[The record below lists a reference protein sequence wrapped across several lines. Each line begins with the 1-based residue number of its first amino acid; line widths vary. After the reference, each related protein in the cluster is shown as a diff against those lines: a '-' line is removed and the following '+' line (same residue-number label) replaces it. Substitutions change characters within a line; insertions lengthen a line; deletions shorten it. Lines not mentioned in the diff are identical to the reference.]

1 MFSPVLILD
10 DAAEDDLRIFV
21 APRAIIQAVRPDEV
35 NACLQAIE
43 AARAAGN
50 FVAGYMS
57 YELGYALEPRLR
69 PLLPEGQ
76 TVPLL
81 WFGVFG
87 PPEELKGEAA
97 TAVLKA
103 RQTGRAYA
111 GLLQPE
117 WDETAYSARFD
128 RVKALIAAGD
138 IYQANLTFRGR
149 FPFFGDALALYAQL
163 RSASSCRYG
172 AYVDD
177 GCRQI
182 LSLSPELFFDLA
194 PDGAVTARPMKGTA
208 ARAVEAQADFLARE
222 ALQNSSK
229 DQAENLMIVDLLR
242 NDLGRVAELG
252 SVSVPNLF
260 TVETYPTLHQMVS
273 TVTAK
278 LKPGVGAGG
287 LVKALFPCGSITG
300 APKIR
305 AMEVLRELEECSR
318 GIYCGAI
325 GMFAPDGSARFN
337 VAIRTLTITGNH
349 GELGIGGGLVQD
361 SEMQQ
366 EYAEALLKARYF
378 TATRRPLELIET
390 LRWSVDEGFVRL
402 ELHLARMARS
412 AKALGLHFDEAR
424 SQDVLDEAVY
434 ALALPSQEHCT
445 HRLRLTLDEAGEIAC
460 TTGRLGPS
468 KERWSCTISSLRL
481 TSTDALARHKTNWR
495 EVYEGEYARHCPP
508 QDEVLFLNERGKV
521 VEGSRTNIFVERD
534 GALLT
539 PPLSAGCLPG
549 VLREALIA
557 EGRCREASL
566 SPEDLTRG
574 FFLGNSLRGLI
585 PAVCD

>member
-69 PLLPEGQ
+69 PLLPEGR

-163 RSASSCRYG
+163 RAASSCRYG

-305 AMEVLRELEECSR
+305 AMEVLRELEESPR

-337 VAIRTLTITGNH
+337 VAIRTLTITGNE

-412 AKALGLHFDEAR
+412 AKAIGLSFDEVRAR
-424 SQDVLDEAVY
+424 EVLDEAVY
-434 ALALPSQEHCT
+434 ALALPSQERCT

-460 TTGRLGPS
+460 TTGRLGPA